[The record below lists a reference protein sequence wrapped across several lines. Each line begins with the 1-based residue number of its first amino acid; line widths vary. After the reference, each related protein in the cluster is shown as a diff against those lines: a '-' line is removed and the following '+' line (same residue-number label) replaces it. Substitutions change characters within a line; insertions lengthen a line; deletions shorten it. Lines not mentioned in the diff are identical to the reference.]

1 MGNSIWYCDDCN
13 FPNITEKTS
22 CRKCGIE
29 KPVIN
34 RISILTGLGSKNFPL
49 ISRNRTQKSLAV
61 EKSAIVR
68 TNINEYAR
76 ANTPILDKKI
86 KEFYDTEFPPN
97 NISLYIDGIKIKRKN
112 LLHSNGFKHVRKW
125 LRPLDIKVGSE
136 EKHLPIS
143 LFSDPSPK
151 DVIQG
156 ELGSCWFLS
165 ALALLVEK
173 PFLLLNCMVSQYYNP
188 KGLYQ
193 VRLCRRGEWVV
204 VNVDDYLPCD
214 KSDQLVFSL
223 GRRRQLWVPLMEKAL
238 AKLYGSYEAIAR
250 GACADGLQS
259 LTGEPSEVL
268 YLQLGIGKYNYIV
281 FCKLVSIY
289 AYFFL
294 CEQVN
299 HT

>member
-1 MGNSIWYCDDCN
+1 MFASKLRETFLRQTNKMGNSPMWHCEACKC
-13 FPNITEKTS
+13 PNTASK
-22 CRKCGIE
+22 CHKCGVE
-29 KPVIN
+29 RPGETASAIN
-34 RISILTGLGSKNFPL
+34 NLFAGLGSKNFPL
-49 ISRNRTQKSLAV
+49 ISRNRTLKSLAV
-61 EKSAIVR
+61 EKSAVVR
-68 TNINEYAR
+68 TNINEFAR
-76 ANTPILDKKI
+76 AHTPLLDKKL
-86 KEFYDTEFPPN
+86 KEFFDPDFPPN
-97 NISLYIDGIKIKRKN
+97 HLSLYIDGVKIKRKN

-125 LRPLDIKVGSE
+125 LRPLDIKVSSE
-136 EKHLPIS
+136 EKFLPIS
-143 LFSDPSPK
+143 LFSEPSPK

-173 PFLLLNCMVSQYYNP
+173 PFLLLNCMVTQYYNP

-204 VNVDDYLPCD
+204 VNVDDFLPCD
-214 KSDQLVFSL
+214 KNDQLVFSL

-268 YLQLGIGKYNYIV
+268 YLQLGVG
-281 FCKLVSIY
+281 
-289 AYFFL
+289 
-294 CEQVN
+294 
-299 HT
+299 